1 MLILISFN
9 AIFIVQWLYYFL
21 VSFKFKNHNMK
32 LFIKIY
38 GSILCKKNATQDN
51 ETEAELEESIKINI
65 VKAKSNSESKK
76 MNKKS
81 GILNSR

>member
-1 MLILISFN
+1 
-9 AIFIVQWLYYFL
+9 
-21 VSFKFKNHNMK
+21 MK

-51 ETEAELEESIKINI
+51 ETEADMDESIKINI

-76 MNKKS
+76 INKKS
-81 GILNSR
+81 VILKTR

>member
-1 MLILISFN
+1 
-9 AIFIVQWLYYFL
+9 
-21 VSFKFKNHNMK
+21 MK

-51 ETEAELEESIKINI
+51 ETEADMDESIKINI

-76 MNKKS
+76 INKKS
-81 GILNSR
+81 GILKTR